1 MVKLLQQFII
11 IAIILF
17 SVNMIYFYFRN
28 KSKKYKNIPT
38 IEMNYLIRIYGIDI
52 LKLGIK
58 TVEKHISIINSVI
71 VSADLLIYY
80 NIENTILK
88 LFIVFI
94 TTLVLVF
101 VFYNALGIRYRK
113 MLYRW
118 GEIWRRYFGLL
129 H

>member
-1 MVKLLQQFII
+1 MVKLLQQFIM

-28 KSKKYKNIPT
+28 KSKKYKNVPT

-80 NIENTILK
+80 NIENTVLK

-94 TTLVLVF
+94 ATLTLVF
-101 VFYNALGIRYRK
+101 VFYNALGIIYRK
-113 MLYRW
+113 ILYR
-118 GEIWRRYFGLL
+118 
-129 H
+129 

>member
-1 MVKLLQQFII
+1 MVKLLQQFIM

-28 KSKKYKNIPT
+28 KSKKYKNVPT

-71 VSADLLIYY
+71 VSTDLLIYY

-94 TTLVLVF
+94 ATLILVF

-113 MLYRW
+113 MFYR
-118 GEIWRRYFGLL
+118 
-129 H
+129 